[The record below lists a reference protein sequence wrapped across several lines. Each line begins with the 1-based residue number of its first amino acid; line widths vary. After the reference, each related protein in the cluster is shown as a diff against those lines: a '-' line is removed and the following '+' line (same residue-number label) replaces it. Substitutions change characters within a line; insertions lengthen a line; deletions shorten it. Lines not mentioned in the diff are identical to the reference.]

1 MKLRNQKTEIC
12 LFSNNQRKMHGLPL
26 HRKSNKK
33 KRFYKKILDAIRES
47 FKETTCFQMPEDS
60 EVEA

>member
-33 KRFYKKILDAIRES
+33 KRFYTRCEGIETINAFIDWCNRE
-47 FKETTCFQMPEDS
+47 
-60 EVEA
+60 

>member
-1 MKLRNQKTEIC
+1 MKYRLRDQKTEIC

-33 KRFYKKILDAIRES
+33 KRFYTRCESIETINAFIDWCNRE
-47 FKETTCFQMPEDS
+47 
-60 EVEA
+60 